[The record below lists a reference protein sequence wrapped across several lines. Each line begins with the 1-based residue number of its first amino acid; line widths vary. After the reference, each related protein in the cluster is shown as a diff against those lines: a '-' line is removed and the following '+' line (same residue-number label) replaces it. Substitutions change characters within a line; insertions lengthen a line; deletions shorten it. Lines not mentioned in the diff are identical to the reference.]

1 MESLAVHD
9 PTPTLWL
16 VATPI
21 GNRGDWPPRAIE
33 VLKSVAA
40 IACEDTRHSRPL
52 LASAGIERPLLP
64 YHEHNEREATPKLVA
79 RLAAGESIALI
90 ADAGTPLVS
99 DPGWRLVHATRAAGF
114 RVSAVP
120 GPCAAIVALTISGL
134 PTDRFAFEG
143 FLPAKAALRRSRL
156 EALASESR
164 TLVFYESRHRIL
176 ECLDDL
182 AAVFGADRRAAVARE
197 LTKLHESVYVGTL
210 AELKARI
217 AARDDDQLGEFV
229 VVLEGLPADAAADA
243 ARLAE
248 GRRLYRALA
257 KELKSSAA
265 ARIAAEISGAPRRA
279 LYRDADDERGAD
291 R

>member
-1 MESLAVHD
+1 MQD

-21 GNRGDWPPRAIE
+21 GNRGDLAPRAVE
-33 VLKSVAA
+33 VLRSVAA

-52 LASAGIERPLLP
+52 LAAFGIERPLVA

-79 RLAAGESIALI
+79 RLSAGESIALI

-99 DPGWRLVHATRAAGF
+99 DPGWRLVDATRAAGI

-120 GPCAAIVALTISGL
+120 GPCAAIVALTLSGL

-143 FLPAKAALRRSRL
+143 FLPAKAAARRARL
-156 EALASESR
+156 DALAGESR
-164 TLVFYESRHRIL
+164 TQVFYEARHRIV
-176 ECLDDL
+176 ECLADL
-182 AAVFGADRRAAVARE
+182 ASTFGSTRRAVVARE
-197 LTKLHESVYVGTL
+197 LTKLHETVYAGTL
-210 AELKARI
+210 AELGERI
-217 AARDDDQLGEFV
+217 GACADDQLGEFV
-229 VVLEGLPADAAADA
+229 VVVEGLPEDAAADA

-257 KELKSSAA
+257 KELKPSAA

-279 LYRDADDERGAD
+279 LYGEAAE
-291 R
+291 

>member
-1 MESLAVHD
+1 MQD

-52 LASAGIERPLLP
+52 LASAGIERPLLA

-99 DPGWRLVHATRAAGF
+99 DPGWRLVDAARAAGL

-120 GPCAAIVALTISGL
+120 GPCAAIVALTLSGL
-134 PTDRFAFEG
+134 PTDRFSFEG
-143 FLPAKAALRRSRL
+143 FLPAKAAARRARL
-156 EALASESR
+156 ESLAGEAR

-176 ECLDDL
+176 DCLGDL
-182 AAVFGADRRAAVARE
+182 ATVFGAGRRAAVARE
-197 LTKLHESVYVGTL
+197 LTKLHESVYAGTL
-210 AELKARI
+210 AELAVRI
-217 AARDDDQLGEFV
+217 AARDEDQLGEFV
-229 VVLEGLPADAAADA
+229 VVVEGLPSDDAADA

-257 KELKSSAA
+257 KELKPSAA
-265 ARIAAEISGAPRRA
+265 ARIAAELSGAPRRA
-279 LYRDADDERGAD
+279 LYGDADE
-291 R
+291 